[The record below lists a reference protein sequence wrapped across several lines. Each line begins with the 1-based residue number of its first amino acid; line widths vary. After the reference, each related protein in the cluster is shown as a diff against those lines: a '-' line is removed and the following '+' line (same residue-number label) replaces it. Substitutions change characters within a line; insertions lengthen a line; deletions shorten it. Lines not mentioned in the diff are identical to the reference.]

1 MRDRLSILGYSGPMN
16 KLPLAKRAQ
25 ILGLLVE
32 GNSLRATS
40 RLADCSINTV
50 TKLLVDVGTACAE
63 YQDKTLRN
71 LPCKR
76 VQCDEIW
83 AFVYAKAKN
92 APAEMRAAGEAGDV
106 WTWTAID
113 ADTKLIASWMVGPR
127 TVESAHAFIADLAAR
142 LANRVQLTT
151 DGHKPYLNAVEGSFG
166 GDIDYAVLMKLYRES
181 HGSSPERR
189 YSAGECCGTIKGT
202 VCGNPDDKHVSTSF
216 VERPTISVESIR
228 RCVSHLRWRPACQIT
243 SGRWRILRILRPP
256 SEQMKTLTVIF
267 VSLFLPGCYQA
278 VGTIDGGMYKIN
290 TVTGAVTWCKRGPR
304 MGTDNLPITC
314 YDQAGDAL
322 P

>member
-1 MRDRLSILGYSGPMN
+1 MN

-50 TKLLVDVGTACAE
+50 TKLLVDVGTACAA

-71 LPCKR
+71 LTCKR

-83 AFVYAKAKN
+83 AFVYAKARN
-92 APAEMRAAGEAGDV
+92 ASPEMKAAGEAGDV

-127 TVESAHAFIADLAAR
+127 TLESAHAFIADLASR

-151 DGHKPYLNAVEGSFG
+151 DGYKPYLNAVEGSFG
-166 GDIDYAVLMKLYRES
+166 GDIDYAMLVKLYGEPK
-181 HGSSPERR
+181 GSAPERR

-202 VCGNPDDKHVSTSF
+202 VCGHPTEKHVSTSF
-216 VERPTISVESIR
+216 VERQNLTMRMSMRRFTRLTNAFSKKVENHAHA
-228 RCVSHLRWRPACQIT
+228 VALHFMYYNF
-243 SGRWRILRILRPP
+243 GRIH
-256 SEQMKTLTVIF
+256 KTLRVTPAMEAG
-267 VSLFLPGCYQA
+267 VSDHLWSLEE
-278 VGTIDGGMYKIN
+278 IS
-290 TVTGAVTWCKRGPR
+290 
-304 MGTDNLPITC
+304 
-314 YDQAGDAL
+314 AL
-322 P
+322 VA